1 MLKVNNISIQFGS
14 EKVLHRFSCRVEK
27 GAFACIIGK
36 SGCGKTSLLKA
47 LIGLV
52 PFYEGS
58 IAIEDVQM
66 NESTCNIVRKRT
78 AYLPQELSFPSEDV
92 LDLVSQT
99 LRIGGVRNVR
109 AYLTQLEYN
118 FRALGLD
125 IELLD
130 RRMVEISG
138 GQRQRIMLA
147 TIALLDKDIWLLDEP
162 TAALDK
168 ESRDLVIDF
177 LIAQLNHGKTIV
189 TVSHDAEFAARCSV
203 LIPIG

>member
-27 GAFACIIGK
+27 GGFACIIGK

-52 PFYEGS
+52 PLNEGS
-58 IAIEDVQM
+58 IAIEDVLM
-66 NESTCNIVRKRT
+66 NESTCNIVRRRT

-92 LDLVSQT
+92 LDLVYQT
-99 LRIGGVRNVR
+99 LRIGGVRNIR
-109 AYLTQLEYN
+109 TYTAQLEEN
-118 FRALGLD
+118 FRALGLET
-125 IELLD
+125 ELLE

-168 ESRDLVIDF
+168 ESRDLVINFFID
-177 LIAQLNHGKTIV
+177 QLEHGKTIV
-189 TVSHDAEFAARCSV
+189 AVSHDAEFATRCTT
-203 LIPIG
+203 LIQLD

>member
-1 MLKVNNISIQFGS
+1 MLKVNNISIQFGN

-27 GAFACIIGK
+27 GSFACITGK

-47 LIGLV
+47 LVGLV
-52 PFYEGS
+52 PFYEGD
-58 IAIEDVQM
+58 IIIEEVCL

-78 AYLPQELSFPSEDV
+78 AYLPQELSFPSEFV
-92 LDLVSQT
+92 ADLVSQT
-99 LRIGGVRNVR
+99 LRIGGVRNMR
-109 AYLTQLEYN
+109 MCMPQLKAN
-118 FRALGLD
+118 FCALGLD

-168 ESRDLVIDF
+168 ESRDLVINFFID
-177 LIAQLNHGKTIV
+177 QLEHGKTIV
-189 TVSHDAEFAARCSV
+189 VVSHDAEFAARCSA
-203 LIPIG
+203 LIQID